1 MTEELLPNIVAFL
14 QPIKPFN
21 QLPVPVLHRVAEQMA
36 ILYLGQG
43 ETLDKPTD
51 GTGYLY
57 IIRTGAIEQRHPDG
71 SLRARLGDEDIFG
84 FGLLH
89 ESQQPPGPDY
99 SVQAIDNTLIY
110 RIGYQALLDAIANY
124 PEVVSQLALSAWSRM
139 ESSLNVRWSDQ
150 EKGLFFRPMGDVA
163 NRNIAIVA
171 PQTPIQEVA
180 QMMRDRV
187 RTSCAFVVDEN
198 RTLIGM
204 MTDKDM
210 TKRVVAR
217 GHDIRQPIAS
227 VMTDQLHTVYQD
239 ELAIRATGLMM
250 QYNIQNIPVIDR
262 QHHVV
267 GLVTPQQLV
276 QKNSVQAIFLIDQI
290 SRAHSSA
297 ELQALTPTRQAIFEA
312 LVDGNVSPTVIA
324 QVLTMIYDAFT
335 RRLTELAISYLG
347 EPPCAWSW
355 MAAGSHARGEVHLS
369 SDQDNA
375 LLLNDGATDSDRHY
389 FNHFAMYVCKGLAD
403 CGYTLCSGRFMAVT
417 PTWCQRLTV
426 WQNYYRKWATNPEYE
441 WLLNLNVFI
450 EIRHVAGDGGL
461 FQQLDDY
468 RHQQISRN
476 VKLLAALLRNAL
488 RVRPPLGIFHK
499 LVLEKDGDNKKV
511 LNIKRAAIHCLVDL
525 VRIYALHADI
535 EALNTEDR
543 ILQLEDRQAL
553 NEASIQDMLG
563 TWRYATQL
571 RYLHQRLALSRGE
584 LPDNMLDP
592 ARFGS
597 FERQHLKDAFSII
610 SGFQE
615 AAKMKFGG

>member
-14 QPIKPFN
+14 QPISPFN
-21 QLPVPVLHRVAEQMA
+21 QLPAPVLNRIAEQMA

-43 ETLDKPTD
+43 ETLEKPAD
-51 GTGYLY
+51 GTDYLY
-57 IIRTGAIEQRHPDG
+57 IVRTGTIEQRHPDG
-71 SLRARLGDEDIFG
+71 RLRARLGDEDIFG

-89 ESQQPPGPDY
+89 ESRQPPTPDY

-110 RIGYQALLDAIANY
+110 RIGYQTLLDTIADY
-124 PEVVSQLALSAWSRM
+124 PEVTSQLALSAWSRM

-150 EKGLFFRPMGDVA
+150 EKGLFFRPVEDVA
-163 NRNIAIVA
+163 NRNIAIVS

-180 QMMRDRV
+180 QIMRDRV

-204 MTDKDM
+204 ITDKDM
-210 TKRVVAR
+210 TKRVVAC
-217 GHDIRQPIAS
+217 GHDIRKPIAS
-227 VMTDQLHTVYQD
+227 VMTDQPHTVYQD
-239 ELAIRATGLMM
+239 ELVIRAINLMM
-250 QYNIQNIPVIDR
+250 QYNIQNIPVVNR
-262 QHHVV
+262 QRHVV

-276 QKNSVQAIFLIDQI
+276 QKNSVQAIFLIEQI
-290 SRAHSSA
+290 SRARNNA
-297 ELQALTPTRQAIFEA
+297 ELQVLTPTRQAIFEA
-312 LVDGNVSPTVIA
+312 LVDGNVSPAVIA

-335 RRLTELAISYLG
+335 RRLTELVIGYLG

-375 LLLNDGATDSDRHY
+375 LLLDDGADTHERHY
-389 FNHFAMYVCKGLAD
+389 FNHFAMYVNKGLTD
-403 CGYTLCSGRFMAVT
+403 CGYSLCSGRFMAAT
-417 PTWCQRLTV
+417 PIWCQRLTV

-441 WLLNLNVFI
+441 RLLNLNVFI
-450 EIRHVAGDGGL
+450 EIRHVAGDNAL
-461 FQQLDDY
+461 FRRLDDY
-468 RHQQISRN
+468 RHRQISRN
-476 VKLLAALLRNAL
+476 ARLLAALLRNAL
-488 RVRPPLGIFHK
+488 RVRPPLGIFHN

-535 EALNTEDR
+535 EALNTGER
-543 ILQLEDRQAL
+543 ILQLQERQIL
-553 NEASIQDMLG
+553 NEASVQDMLG

-584 LPDNMLDP
+584 LPDNTLDP

-615 AAKMKFGG
+615 AVRMKFGS